1 MLFAQIC
8 NIELSRGIPRLCCH
22 HVKEQWCQPIEKKNN
37 LIYIYID
44 RCICKKYA
52 VWSCEAENKQQRS
65 HVSTQIWIQGCPQD
79 AAKVSIVFSCPLH
92 PPADIWRQ
100 SSTNV
105 GTRLKEKKKGK
116 AAYKTASSGRL
127 WTWPGMPVVQML
139 ASWTAPLMCP
149 LSAAFR

>member
-1 MLFAQIC
+1 MLTHHILFAQIC

-22 HVKEQWCQPIEKKNN
+22 HVKEQWCQPIGKKNNN

-52 VWSCEAENKQQRS
+52 AWCCEAENKQQRS
-65 HVSTQIWIQGCPQD
+65 HVTTQIWIQGCPQD

-92 PPADIWRQ
+92 PSADIWRQ

-105 GTRLKEKKKGK
+105 GTRLKKKKKK
-116 AAYKTASSGRL
+116 AKLLTKQHLLDVCGRGQVCQ
-127 WTWPGMPVVQML
+127 W
-139 ASWTAPLMCP
+139 SRC
-149 LSAAFR
+149 